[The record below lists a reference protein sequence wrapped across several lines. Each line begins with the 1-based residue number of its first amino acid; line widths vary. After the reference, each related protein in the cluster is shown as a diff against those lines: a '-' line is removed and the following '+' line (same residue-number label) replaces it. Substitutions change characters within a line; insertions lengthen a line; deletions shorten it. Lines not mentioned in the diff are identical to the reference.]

1 MGSFCITAWSPAA
14 GSQELDIGSGNPI
27 GTIREG
33 KLKSRGVCSPIR
45 QGSSRRRRGRR
56 AEVKGAQTSQCDL
69 VHLCDRHIHVACLQ
83 IHPSIFFLCENNHQS
98 CSDHSTYVVKTVGF
112 CKIPFVEEDFS
123 AKDAKQGVL
132 SAIPTASCCFFWPRN
147 THIRNVTVTQ
157 ESASFNTIFIR
168 LSTPLKNRNN
178 FIFNF

>member
-14 GSQELDIGSGNPI
+14 GRQKLDIGSGNPI

-56 AEVKGAQTSQCDL
+56 AKVNGAQTSQRDL
-69 VHLCDRHIHVACLQ
+69 VHLCDIHIHVACLQ
-83 IHPSIFFLCENNHQS
+83 IHQSIFFFVKITIRV

-112 CKIPFVEEDFS
+112 CQNSICWGRFFCKRCNGRSSVSHTDWNLGFFFFANKYTYSQCDYNSWICILQHNIS
-123 AKDAKQGVL
+123 L
-132 SAIPTASCCFFWPRN
+132 SVN
-147 THIRNVTVTQ
+147 TSEKPQ
-157 ESASFNTIFIR
+157 SLYF
-168 LSTPLKNRNN
+168 
-178 FIFNF
+178 

>member
-14 GSQELDIGSGNPI
+14 GRQELDIGSGNPI

-69 VHLCDRHIHVACLQ
+69 VHLCDIHIHVACLQ
-83 IHPSIFFLCENNHQS
+83 IHPSIFFF
-98 CSDHSTYVVKTVGF
+98 VKITIRAAAIIQLMWLKLLDFVKFHLLRKIFLQKMQFKEF
-112 CKIPFVEEDFS
+112 CQPYRLQFV
-123 AKDAKQGVL
+123 
-132 SAIPTASCCFFWPRN
+132 FFWPRN
-147 THIRNVTVTQ
+147 THIHNVTVTQ
-157 ESASFNTIFIR
+157 ECASFNTIFIR